1 MTYVTNM
8 CQYTHSLKKKKRSK
22 NKGLMFKIVKASS
35 KMDCDNVM
43 RPQKILNE
51 SVNLASFSELNL
63 SNPIF
68 FIP

>member
-1 MTYVTNM
+1 M
-8 CQYTHSLKKKKRSK
+8 
-22 NKGLMFKIVKASS
+22 KASS

-63 SNPIF
+63 SNPVF
-68 FIP
+68 FIPWHLSMTTTDHLFEDVWARGL